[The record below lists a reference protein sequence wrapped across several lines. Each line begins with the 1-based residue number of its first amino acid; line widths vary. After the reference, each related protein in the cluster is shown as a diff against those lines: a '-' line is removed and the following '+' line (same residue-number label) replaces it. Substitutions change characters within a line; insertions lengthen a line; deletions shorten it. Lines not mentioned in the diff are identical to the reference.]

1 MKNVLEWMMMMMI
14 GRQHDAAY
22 SLYIQSCGL
31 IFHTN
36 AIAESEVHFSEYGV
50 DH

>member
-1 MKNVLEWMMMMMI
+1 MKNVLEWMMMMI

-22 SLYIQSCGL
+22 SLYIYSVDWFFTQ
-31 IFHTN
+31 N
-36 AIAESEVHFSEYGV
+36 ALAKSEVHLSEYGV